1 MSSGWFYLLT
11 TMLVYVGTAMIAC
24 LGLNLQLGETGVL
37 NFAFIVFEAVGAYIA
52 AVLTLG
58 SPSANGGF
66 QHYILGMHLP
76 FPVPWL
82 AAMLAGAALGVLA
95 GLLTMRKLRGDYE
108 AVVMLVLSL
117 VAYYV
122 VISAKGLFN
131 GSNGLSLIPAP
142 LASYIGN
149 PITSMTYRWFYVG
162 LVIVGVV
169 LAYMVARSLT
179 ASPLGRSLRAV
190 RENDS
195 VAAALGKDAL
205 RLRIVVLAVGGAMAA
220 LAGAM
225 MVQFIGAWSP
235 GGWTYPETFTLFA
248 AVIIGGRGNNLGVV
262 LGALLVPGL
271 VLEGPIFLP
280 TFGPPNLT
288 PALQWI
294 AVGGLMIIFMWFR
307 PQGVIPEKRRRFP
320 VHDGGGGGWRRLLRS
335 GPDGLRLLGRGT
347 GISYERG

>member
-1 MSSGWFYLLT
+1 
-11 TMLVYVGTAMIAC
+11 
-24 LGLNLQLGETGVL
+24 
-37 NFAFIVFEAVGAYIA
+37 
-52 AVLTLG
+52 
-58 SPSANGGF
+58 
-66 QHYILGMHLP
+66 
-76 FPVPWL
+76 
-82 AAMLAGAALGVLA
+82 
-95 GLLTMRKLRGDYE
+95 
-108 AVVMLVLSL
+108 
-117 VAYYV
+117 
-122 VISAKGLFN
+122 
-131 GSNGLSLIPAP
+131 
-142 LASYIGN
+142 
-149 PITSMTYRWFYVG
+149 
-162 LVIVGVV
+162 
-169 LAYMVARSLT
+169 
-179 ASPLGRSLRAV
+179 
-190 RENDS
+190 
-195 VAAALGKDAL
+195 
-205 RLRIVVLAVGGAMAA
+205 MAA

-320 VHDGGGGGWRRLLRS
+320 VHDGGGGGRRRLLRS